1 MAFIPKTN
9 TLVSLANGTKKVIED
24 LMPGDLILDAD
35 NFPCHVFGRF
45 GFTQEDFKKPCIE
58 INDEIIVTND
68 QAFLGADGYFYI
80 LDGINNVLF
89 QKLNVCIQYC
99 VSHNSFGLGEQLN
112 GIDLSL
118 IKPLVVGS
126 VLMKDT
132 GEKTVDTIKVIDDPY
147 TPTYPTKNFRTDW
160 YDLDPSTLDI
170 NTFKVNDFLTTNN
183 AAIKHRI
190 ARTGTYIVNGYKCL
204 SIPNNFWDY
213 VNKKYK

>member
-1 MAFIPKTN
+1 MAFIPNTN
-9 TLVSLANGTKKVIED
+9 TLVTLANGTKKVIEE
-24 LMPGDLILDAD
+24 LMPGDLILDSD

-45 GFTQEDFKKPCIE
+45 RFSQEDLKKPCIK

-80 LDGINNVLF
+80 LDGINNEIF

-99 VSHNSFGLGEQLN
+99 VSYNSFGLGEQLN
-112 GIDLSL
+112 GINESL

-132 GEKTVDTIKVIDDPY
+132 GEKTVDTIEVIVDPY
-147 TPTYPTKNFRTDW
+147 TPTPPTKNFRTDW
-160 YDLDPSTLDI
+160 YDLDPSTLDVDSFNI
-170 NTFKVNDFLTTNN
+170 NDFITLND

-190 ARTGTYIVNGYKCL
+190 ARSGTYIVNGYKCL
-204 SIPNNFWDY
+204 SVPNNQWDY
-213 VNKKYK
+213 VNWKYK